1 MSKPAP
7 SAPPLKRFLQFIDG
21 AFVESDSGGWH
32 PCIYPGTAQAW
43 AEIPRGNA
51 RDAVAAVAAAKRAFA
66 DPAWSKLTAAQRG
79 RLLHALA
86 DLTAANVAT
95 LAELETR
102 DNGKR
107 YSESAGAI
115 GLVPSWLRYFAGLA
129 DKVGGSVI
137 PVDKPNVLNF
147 TRSEPLG
154 VVAAIIPWNSPLW
167 LLAWKLGPALAAG
180 NTTVIKPSEYA
191 STSTLE
197 FARLVEQAGFPKGV
211 VNVVTGVGPEVG
223 QALVDHPDV
232 AMVSFTGS
240 EAVGRRVAEA
250 AGAKLKRVVLELG
263 GKSPQIV
270 FDDAP
275 LEEAVSGVM
284 LGIFTSN
291 GQSCVAGSRLLLQS
305 SVYDRFMAAFLE
317 KAGGKSFGDPMDQA
331 TEVAPLA
338 NEPQFRKA
346 LDYIRIAEGEGA
358 HRVLG
363 GGVASDRPGYF
374 VQPTVFTDV
383 TASMRIAQEEVFGP
397 VLSVIRFE
405 TESEA
410 IELANSTSYGLA
422 AGVWTQD
429 LRRALRVSE
438 QVKAGT
444 VWVNTYRGFDP
455 GSPAGG
461 YKSSGIGRENGHDA
475 LNDYLQTKSVWI
487 STGQ

>member
-1 MSKPAP
+1 MPKPESNVP
-7 SAPPLKRFLQFIDG
+7 SLKRFLQFIDG
-21 AFVESDSGGWH
+21 EFVESESGGWQ
-32 PCIYPGTAQAW
+32 PCIYPGTEEAW
-43 AEIPRGNA
+43 AEIPRGSA
-51 RDAVAAVAAAKRAFA
+51 GDAVAAVAAAKRAFV
-66 DPAWSKLTAAQRG
+66 DPAWSKLTATQRG
-79 RLLHALA
+79 RLLHVLA
-86 DLTAANVAT
+86 DIVGANVGR

-107 YSESAGAI
+107 YAESAGAI
-115 GLVPSWLRYFAGLA
+115 GLVPAWLRYFAGLA
-129 DKVGGSVI
+129 DKIGGTVV

-154 VVAAIIPWNSPLW
+154 VVTAIIPWNSPLW

-180 NTTVIKPSEYA
+180 NTIVIKPSEYA
-191 STSTLE
+191 SASTLE
-197 FARLVEQAGFPKGV
+197 FAKLVQQAGFPKGV

-223 QALVDHPDV
+223 EALVNHPDV

-240 EAVGRRVAEA
+240 EAVGRKVAAA

-275 LEEAVSGVM
+275 LEEAVSGVL

-305 SVYDRFMAAFLE
+305 SIYDRFMGEFLE
-317 KAGGKSFGDPMDQA
+317 KAGSKSFGDPMDQA
-331 TEVAPLA
+331 TEIAPLA
-338 NEPQFRKA
+338 NEPQYRKA
-346 LDYIRIAEGEGA
+346 LDYIRIAEVEGA
-358 HRVLG
+358 RRVLG
-363 GGVASDRPGYF
+363 DGMASDRPGYF
-374 VQPTVFTDV
+374 VRPTVFIDV
-383 TASMRIAQEEVFGP
+383 ERSMRIAQEEVFGP

-405 TESEA
+405 TEAEA
-410 IELANSTSYGLA
+410 IEIANSTSYGLA